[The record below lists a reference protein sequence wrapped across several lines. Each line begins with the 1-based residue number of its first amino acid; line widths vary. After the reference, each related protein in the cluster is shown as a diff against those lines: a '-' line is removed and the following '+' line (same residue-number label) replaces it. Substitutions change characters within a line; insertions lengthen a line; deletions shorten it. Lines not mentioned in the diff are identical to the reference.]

1 MKTSWLFRFFSVL
14 FMCCVL
20 VACSSDDDPESDPN
34 HNPTP
39 EVPGGE
45 EKLDPTYTQV
55 ALTYSGSAFYGK
67 DVALEVEDSGVATIT
82 LTGVLPLEPETKVQ
96 NITLTEDGDGYTFE
110 TSATSA
116 KGTTFRL
123 SGSVKDDVLSVNL
136 TDVQIPSNQLSSR
149 TFPMLANTM
158 DFGNAAPEIE
168 TIMDDPATIIRR
180 MTYSLSGEQSLL
192 FNWKVMNGTQQ
203 ESLLQLSA
211 FEGNDLTP
219 VVQDFLSKL
228 IYLVLQDVTF
238 LPDGN
243 IVANYG
249 PLAESMKGMNIMSL
263 LTQAPTESMRGTMTQ
278 SPLNLCRYFVED
290 GKVYIQPDLDMIMY
304 TVAMNNG
311 GNSGSAT
318 GGFDMTAILQM
329 LAPMLNE
336 GVEFD
341 LVQNDPTTPFVLSSS
356 MNMDGI
362 TIETIYNYY
371 FDCEYRLYMD
381 PSILTSLLP
390 LLQLFD
396 FNQLLGS
403 MDLQVEFMGMTIDVA
418 PILGEV
424 LQKIGTTTTLEVGL
438 LF

>member
-1 MKTSWLFRFFSVL
+1 
-14 FMCCVL
+14 MCCVL
-20 VACSSDDDPESDPN
+20 VACSSDDDPEPDPAP
-34 HNPTP
+34 PTP

-45 EKLDPTYTQV
+45 EKPDPTYTQV

-67 DVALEVEDSGVATIT
+67 DVALEVEDSGDATIT
-82 LTGVLPLEPETKVQ
+82 LKGVLPLESETKVQ

-116 KGTTFRL
+116 KGTTFKL

-136 TDVQIPSNQLSSR
+136 TEVQIPSNPLSSR
-149 TFPMLANTM
+149 TFPILANTM
-158 DFGNAAPEIE
+158 DFGNAASE
-168 TIMDDPATIIRR
+168 TEFITDDSGNITQRT
-180 MTYSLSGEQSLL
+180 TYNVSGTQSLFL
-192 FNWKVMNGTQQ
+192 NWQVMNGAQQ

-211 FEGNDLTP
+211 LYGADLTP
-219 VVQDFLSKL
+219 MVQDFLSKL
-228 IYLVLQDVTF
+228 IYLVLQDITF

-249 PLAESMKGMNIMSL
+249 PLAESMKGMNLMAL

-311 GNSGSAT
+311 GTSGSAT
-318 GGFDMTAILQM
+318 GGFDMATILQI
-329 LAPMLNE
+329 LAPMLSE
-336 GVEFD
+336 GVKFD
-341 LVQNDPTTPFVLSSS
+341 LVQNDPATPFVLSSQIS
-356 MNMDGI
+356 EGGF
-362 TIETIYNYY
+362 TLETTYNYY
-371 FDCEYRLYMD
+371 FDCEYRLCMD

-390 LLQLFD
+390 LMQLID

-403 MDLQVEFMGMTIDVA
+403 LDLQWNLWV
-418 PILGEV
+418 
-424 LQKIGTTTTLEVGL
+424 
-438 LF
+438 